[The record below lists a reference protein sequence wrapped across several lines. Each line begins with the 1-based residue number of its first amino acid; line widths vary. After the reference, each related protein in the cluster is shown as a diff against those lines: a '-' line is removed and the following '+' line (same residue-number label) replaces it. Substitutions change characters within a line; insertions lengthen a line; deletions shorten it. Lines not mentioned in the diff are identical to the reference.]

1 MSIGFRAVAESS
13 IGSIFLRTLAPRYY
27 RSMYISMGLTAV
39 GILAAGVLVRR
50 KRGHGAFANLQALHW
65 RRQNRIHQQLVAEG
79 APDQPELGDNNPHF
93 V

>member
-1 MSIGFRAVAESS
+1 VAESS

-50 KRGHGAFANLQALHW
+50 GFGPCGQLLIYRLYTGAV
-65 RRQNRIHQQLVAEG
+65 RIVST
-79 APDQPELGDNNPHF
+79 NSW
-93 V
+93 